1 MLAAL
6 LPILGPLLGKL
17 LESVIPDPQARQ
29 KELDRML
36 GALAQS
42 DLSQL
47 EVNKAEA
54 QSGSWFR
61 GGWRPACGWVCA
73 AALAYTYL
81 LVPLIVYV
89 GFLTGHPVPKP
100 PTLDDRLWELLLGML
115 GMAGLRSFEKIK
127 GAAK

>member
-54 QSGSWFR
+54 QSGSLFK
-61 GGWRPACGWVCA
+61 GGWRPAVGWTC
-73 AALAYTYL
+73 ALALFYQFIG
-81 LVPLIVYV
+81 VPVAMW
-89 GFLTGHPVPKP
+89 GFYAAGIPIPAPPK
-100 PTLDDRLWELLLGML
+100 LDGVLMELLFAML
-115 GMAGLRSFEKIK
+115 GIGGLRTIEKLK
-127 GAAK
+127 GKA

>member
-6 LPILGPLLGKL
+6 LPILTPLLGKL

-54 QSGSWFR
+54 GSGNLFIA
-61 GGWRPACGWVCA
+61 GWRPFIGWVCGT
-73 AALAYTYL
+73 ALAYTYL
-81 LVPLIVYV
+81 FAPLAYYV
-89 GFLTGHPVPKP
+89 GFLIGKPIPKL
-100 PTLDDRLWELLLGML
+100 PTLDGNLYELMLGML
-115 GMAGLRSFEKIK
+115 GMAGLRTFEKIK
-127 GAAK
+127 TK